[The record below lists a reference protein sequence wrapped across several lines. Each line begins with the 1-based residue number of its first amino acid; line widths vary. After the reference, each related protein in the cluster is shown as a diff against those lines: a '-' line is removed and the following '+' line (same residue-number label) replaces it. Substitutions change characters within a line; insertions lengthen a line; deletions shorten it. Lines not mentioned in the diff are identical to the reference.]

1 MADEYSISAK
11 MTLDVGNFS
20 KSINQCTESLKN
32 FGKNISNS
40 TKKMSTGLKDWGVD
54 FDKFFGKGSKILKDF
69 GLDVDKLA
77 SKLGPKGKL
86 ILALVGLGVAIGKL
100 GRQMNEAVGEIVK
113 GTGATGE
120 ALKGLEQSFKNVLTG
135 GVRSSMQEVGMMVSE
150 INTRFG
156 YTGKEL
162 ETLTD
167 KFDMFATVTGVNGKE
182 AIDDVADVMKKWG
195 ISNEDT
201 GKLLDQLTKASQDSG
216 ISVKTLTATL
226 KQGRTVFSQFGMS
239 TTKSIA
245 FLESMSKAG
254 VDVESAMQ
262 GMRFAL
268 NKFTAEG
275 RNAQTAFAEI
285 SDAIKNAT
293 SDSEALKISIETFG
307 TKAGAEMIN
316 VFRNGAMSVEEFEE
330 ALKNAGGVLEETEA
344 NTRTSKEALKE
355 FGDSVK
361 SMIGG
366 VGQGLEKL
374 FRDLIDTITDIVR
387 GLTPVVQ
394 PVAEVMGEILSTIGS
409 MIRTFVQALAEF
421 RKRFISVWDV
431 LCKTMQTAYQIIHRI
446 LVNIQKTFSNL
457 FGFIFALLDKEWALA
472 WEYAKNTFLRFA
484 DSILYAMTQLIKL
497 MSPML
502 NKILEG
508 FNKFVDIWNW
518 IQEKLGNTK
527 AKKFTLI
534 DDSFDLGTSSGLT
547 KALEDSNKKINQLS
561 GKAKK
566 QMIGTL
572 GEVKNVSTEVA
583 RGIENTAQS
592 TTDSISKWNDKL
604 RQQQI
609 EQLERDRNNAVTR
622 AKNEK
627 KSEEEIFAIK
637 EQYNEKIRA
646 LKEEAIRD
654 EMNAELKNAKNS
666 EESAKI
672 QTYYLNEIA
681 KLYEDVAEKT
691 EASSK
696 KRSQWDSKLLAQN
709 IALLE
714 AEENESAKRAENEG
728 KSEAQIFAMRKQYG
742 EKIIALKKEQIEA
755 QRQADL
761 EGVNDPEEIAK
772 VNLYYQNEITKMT
785 KEENEK
791 RKASNEKTLK
801 DMVKDISKFA
811 KNAIQVFKSI
821 GDTFKKIWSGIK
833 SLAVNVAKGLT
844 SSFKN
849 IKNFMDT
856 LFNLDPTETLTKMLE
871 YEDKVL
877 TFFVSGVQKIPNF
890 VNQALSSISVL
901 MDKLFENIDM
911 EQIGNV
917 IQSVIESFV
926 KYAPKI
932 AVQVAQLF
940 TQIIQTAVKTI
951 IENMDAIV
959 DAFGKI
965 FMAILD
971 NLPTILRLFVT
982 AILSFIKNIGEYINA
997 NADQI
1002 VQDLVDLVTGIVQ
1015 ALIDFITT
1023 GGWKTLLD
1031 AIVNIIKAVNKAI
1044 TDNIP
1049 AIVDAIIAMLP
1060 DLVDAIIEIIVD
1072 INKSSKK
1079 IMKPIMKLVVAI
1091 IKAIITIITN
1101 EEVIESALEAFIAL
1115 IEAVLTE
1122 LLPELPKIV
1131 WQLVKGLV
1139 NAFLHINWGSLVK
1152 QIFKAFINGI
1162 KKLFGIHSPSTL
1174 FEGFGKNMV
1183 AGLVKGLKNIWG
1195 SVKDIFSGFSNKLK
1209 DVFGN
1214 IGSGI
1219 GNAMSTIF
1227 DTVKGWASSIKDKIG
1242 EIWDSVKDV
1251 ASTIGGGIKDF
1262 ASDLGGKIKSGVKK
1276 LKFWATGTPSAPAGL
1291 SVVGERGP
1299 ELVNF
1304 KGGEQVINAENTRK
1318 MLSGGGNNTSNTF
1331 SMVFNN
1337 TPKTTAFEMMREVK
1351 KYSRQLAFNGV
1362 L

>member
-1 MADEYSISAK
+1 MADEYSINAEIKLNSN
-11 MTLDVGNFS
+11 NFS
-20 KSINQCTESLKN
+20 KGIDNCSKSLDGI
-32 FGKNISNS
+32 GKTLNNS
-40 TKKMSTGLKDWGVD
+40 TKKMSSGLKSWGVD
-54 FDKFFGKGSKILKDF
+54 FSKFFGKGSEILKGF
-69 GLDVDKLA
+69 GLDVDQLA

-86 ILALVGLGVAIGKL
+86 VLALVALGGAFVKL
-100 GRQMNEAVGEIVK
+100 GQQINQAVGEIAK

-135 GVRSSMQEVGMMVSE
+135 GVRSSMQEVGTMVAE

-156 YTGKEL
+156 STGKEL
-162 ETLTD
+162 EGLTE

-195 ISNEDT
+195 INNEDT

-254 VDVESAMQ
+254 VNVESAMM
-262 GMRFAL
+262 GMRVAL
-268 NKFTAEG
+268 AKFTKEG
-275 RNAQTAFAEI
+275 KNAQTAFAEI
-285 SDAIKNAT
+285 GDAIKNAT
-293 SDSEALKISIETFG
+293 SDSEALKIAIETFG
-307 TKAGAEMIN
+307 DRAGPEMIN

-330 ALKNAGGVLEETEA
+330 ALKNAGGVLEETEK
-344 NTRTSKEALKE
+344 NTRTSKEAFKE
-355 FGDSVK
+355 FKDSIVA
-361 SMIGG
+361 MIGG
-366 VGQGLEKL
+366 VAQGLEKL
-374 FRDLIDTITDIVR
+374 FRDLIDIITDIVR
-387 GLTPVVQ
+387 GLTPVIQ
-394 PVAEVMGEILSTIGS
+394 PVAEMIGEEFSTIGN
-409 MIRTFVQALAEF
+409 MIRTLVENLIAL
-421 RKRFISVWDV
+421 KQRFSTTWD
-431 LCKTMQTAYQIIHRI
+431 I
-446 LVNIQKTFSNL
+446 LVKVLNNSYKIMHRVLSNIQAIFANE

-472 WEYAKNTFLRFA
+472 WEYAKNSFLRFGDTIIYGA
-484 DSILYAMTQLIKL
+484 TQIIKL
-497 MSPML
+497 LGPLL
-502 NKILEG
+502 NKLLEG

-518 IQEKLGNTK
+518 IQDKLGGTK
-527 AKKFTLI
+527 SKKFSLI
-534 DDSFDLGTSSGLT
+534 DDSFDLGESSGLT
-547 KALEDSNKKINQLS
+547 KALEESNKKIADLS
-561 GKAKK
+561 GKTKK

-572 GEVKNVSTEVA
+572 GEVKNVSTSVA
-583 RGIENTAQS
+583 SAVQSSAEKTAS
-592 TTDSISKWNDKL
+592 TISKWDEKL
-604 RQQQI
+604 RNQQI
-609 EQLERDRNNAVTR
+609 QRLEGERDLAVDR

-627 KSEEEIFAIK
+627 KSEDEILAIK

-681 KLYEDVAEKT
+681 KLYDDVAEKT

-728 KSEAQIFAMRKQYG
+728 KTEAQIFAMRKDYG

-785 KEENEK
+785 KGENEK

-801 DMVKDISKFA
+801 DMVKDIGKFA
-811 KNAIQVFKSI
+811 KNAMQVFKSI
-821 GDTFKKIWSGIK
+821 GDTFGKIWSGIK
-833 SLAVNVAKGLT
+833 SLAVNVVKGLG

-877 TFFVSGVQKIPNF
+877 TFFVSGVHKIPNF
-890 VNQALSSISVL
+890 VEQALSSISVL

-911 EQIGNV
+911 ERIGNI

-951 IENMDAIV
+951 VDNMDSIV

-971 NLPTILRLFVT
+971 NLPTILRMFVT
-982 AILSFIKNIGEYINA
+982 AIFSFIKNIGEYINA

-1044 TDNIP
+1044 TDSIP
-1049 AIVDAIIAMLP
+1049 LTVDAIIAMLP
-1060 DLVDAIIEIIVD
+1060 DLIDAIIKIIVD

-1079 IMKPIMKLVVAI
+1079 IMKPIMKLIVAI

-1101 EEVIESALEAFIAL
+1101 EEVIQSVLEAFVAL

-1139 NAFLHINWGSLVK
+1139 NAFLHINWSSLVK

-1174 FEGFGKNMV
+1174 FESFGKMMV
-1183 AGLVKGLKNIWG
+1183 QGLVNGLKNIWG
-1195 SVKDIFSGFSNKLK
+1195 KVGSIFSGFVSKIKNVFSNIK
-1209 DVFGN
+1209 DA
-1214 IGSGI
+1214 I
-1219 GNAMSTIF
+1219 GNAMSGAF
-1227 DTVKGWASSIKDKIG
+1227 DKVQEWVGKIG
-1242 EIWDSVKDV
+1242 D
-1251 ASTIGGGIKDF
+1251 ALGNIGGGIRGIVE
-1262 ASDLGGKIKSGVKK
+1262 SIGGKVKSIGSKIGSGVKSVAKK

-1304 KGGEQVINAENTRK
+1304 RGGEQVVNAENTRK
-1318 MLSGGGNNTSNTF
+1318 MLAGGNNTSNTF

>member
-1 MADEYSISAK
+1 MADEYSINAEIKLNSN
-11 MTLDVGNFS
+11 NFS
-20 KSINQCTESLKN
+20 KGINDCNKSLGN
-32 FGKNISNS
+32 FEKTLGGAGKKVSS
-40 TKKMSTGLKDWGVD
+40 GLKSWGINLSQ
-54 FDKFFGKGSKILKDF
+54 FGSQASSVLNNF
-69 GLDVDKLA
+69 GLDISKLA
-77 SKLGPKGKL
+77 SKLGPKGQL
-86 ILALVGLGVAIGKL
+86 VVALAGLGVAIGKL
-100 GRQMNEAVGEIVK
+100 GRQMNEAVGEIAK

-135 GVRSSMQEVGMMVSE
+135 GVRSSMQEVGAMVAE

-156 YTGKEL
+156 STGKEL

-254 VDVESAMQ
+254 VNVESAMQ

-275 RNAQTAFAEI
+275 KNAQTAFAEI
-285 SDAIKNAT
+285 SNAIKNAT

-394 PVAEVMGEILSTIGS
+394 PVAEVMGEVLSTIGS

-421 RKRFISVWDV
+421 RKRFVGVWDV
-431 LCKTMQTAYQIIHRI
+431 LCKTMQSAYQIIHRI

-547 KALEDSNKKINQLS
+547 KALEESNKKINQLS

-761 EGVNDPEEIAK
+761 EGVKDPEEIAK
-772 VNLYYQNEITKMT
+772 VNLYYQNEITKVT

-791 RKASNEKTLK
+791 RKISNEKTMK
-801 DMVKDISKFA
+801 DMVKDIGKFA
-811 KNAIQVFKSI
+811 KNAMQVFKSI

-932 AVQVAQLF
+932 AVQIAQIF
-940 TQIIQTAVKTI
+940 SQIIQTAVKTI
-951 IENMDAIV
+951 VDNMDAIV

-971 NLPTILRLFVT
+971 NLPTILRMFVT

-1079 IMKPIMKLVVAI
+1079 IMKPIMKLIVAI

-1101 EEVIESALEAFIAL
+1101 EEVIQSALEAFIAL

-1152 QIFKAFINGI
+1152 QMFKAFINGI

-1174 FEGFGKNMV
+1174 FQSFGKDMI
-1183 AGLVKGLKNIWG
+1183 AGLFNGLKNIWG
-1195 SVKDIFSGFSNKLK
+1195 KVGSIFSGFVSKIKNVFSNIK
-1209 DVFGN
+1209 DA
-1214 IGSGI
+1214 I
-1219 GNAMSTIF
+1219 GNAMSGAF
-1227 DTVKGWASSIKDKIG
+1227 DKVQEWVGKIG
-1242 EIWDSVKDV
+1242 GVLGN
-1251 ASTIGGGIKDF
+1251 IGGGIKGIVE
-1262 ASDLGGKIKSGVKK
+1262 SLGGKVKSVASKIGSGVKSVAKK

-1304 KGGEQVINAENTRK
+1304 RGGEQVVNAENTRK
-1318 MLSGGGNNTSNTF
+1318 MLAGGNNTSNTF

>member
-1 MADEYSISAK
+1 MADEYSINAK
-11 MTLDVGNFS
+11 INLNTGNFS
-20 KSINQCTESLKN
+20 KGIDNCSKSLGGIVKTLN
-32 FGKNISNS
+32 NS
-40 TKKMSTGLKDWGVD
+40 TKKMSSGLKSWGVD
-54 FDKFFGKGSKILKDF
+54 FGKFFGKGNKILESF
-69 GLDVDKLA
+69 GLDVDQLA

-86 ILALVGLGVAIGKL
+86 VLALVALGTAFVKL
-100 GRQMNEAVGEIVK
+100 GQQINEAVGEIVK

-120 ALKGLEQSFKNVLTG
+120 TLKGLEQSFKNVLTG
-135 GVRSSMQEVGMMVSE
+135 GVKASMQEVGAMVAE

-156 YTGKEL
+156 STGKEL
-162 ETLTD
+162 EGLVE

-195 ISNEDT
+195 INNEDT

-216 ISVKTLTATL
+216 ISVKTLTGTL

-245 FLESMSKAG
+245 FLESMSKSG
-254 VDVESAMQ
+254 VNVESAMQ

-268 NKFTAEG
+268 NKFTTEG
-275 RNAQTAFAEI
+275 KNAQTAFAEI
-285 SDAIKNAT
+285 SNAIKNAT

-330 ALKNAGGVLEETEA
+330 ALKNAGGVLEETEK
-344 NTRTSKEALKE
+344 NTRTSKEAFKE
-355 FGDSVK
+355 FKDSIV

-366 VGQGLEKL
+366 VAQGLEKL
-374 FRDLIDTITDIVR
+374 FMNLIDTITDIVR
-387 GLTPVVQ
+387 GLTPVIQ
-394 PVAEVMGEILSTIGS
+394 PIAEIIGEIFSTIGS
-409 MIRTFVQALAEF
+409 MIRTLVENFIQF
-421 RKRFISVWDV
+421 RQRFIGVWDYIVKALQVVYKIFHNV
-431 LCKTMQTAYQIIHRI
+431 LS
-446 LVNIQKTFSNL
+446 NIQAIFANA
-457 FGFIFALLDKEWALA
+457 FGFIFALLEKDWALA
-472 WEYAKNTFLRFA
+472 WEYAKNSFLRFGDA
-484 DSILYAMTQLIKL
+484 IFNGATQIIKML
-497 MSPML
+497 SPLL
-502 NKILEG
+502 NKLLEG

-518 IQEKLGNTK
+518 IQDKLGGTRS
-527 AKKFTLI
+527 KKFSLI
-534 DDSFDLGTSSGLT
+534 DDSFDLSGSSGLT
-547 KALEDSNKKINQLS
+547 KALEESNKKIANLS
-561 GKAKK
+561 GKTKK

-572 GEVKNVSTEVA
+572 GEVKNVSTSVA
-583 RGIENTAQS
+583 SAVCSSAEKTAS
-592 TTDSISKWNDKL
+592 TISKWDEKL
-604 RQQQI
+604 RNQQI
-609 EQLERDRNNAVTR
+609 QRLEGERDLAVDR

-627 KSEEEIFAIK
+627 KSEDEILAIK

-646 LKEEAIRD
+646 LKEQSIRE
-654 EMNAELKNAKNS
+654 EMDAELQNAKTA

-681 KLYEDVAEKT
+681 KLYDETGKKS
-691 EASSK
+691 EANSK
-696 KRSQWDSKLLAQN
+696 NRSQWDSKLLAQK
-709 IALLE
+709 IAMLE
-714 AEENESAKRAENEG
+714 AEENETVKKAETEK
-728 KSEAQIFAMRKQYG
+728 KSEAEIFALKKDYG
-742 EKIIALKKEQIEA
+742 EKISALKKEQLEA

-761 EGVNDPEEIAK
+761 ESLSNPEEIAK
-772 VNLYYQNEITKMT
+772 VNLYYQQEITKMV
-785 KEENEK
+785 KEENSK
-791 RKASNEKTLK
+791 RKTENEKTLNG
-801 DMVKDISKFA
+801 MVKDLVNFA
-811 KNAIQVFKSI
+811 KNATQVFKSI
-821 GDTFKKIWSGIK
+821 GATFKKIWNGIK
-833 SLAVNVAKGLT
+833 SLAVNVAKGLV

-849 IKNFMDT
+849 IKNFMEK
-856 LFNLDPTETLTKMLE
+856 LFDLDPTETLTKMLE

-877 TFFVSGVQKIPNF
+877 TFFVSGMQKIPNF
-890 VNQALSSISVL
+890 VEQALSSISVL
-901 MDKLFENIDM
+901 MDKLFDNIDF
-911 EQIGNV
+911 EQIANI
-917 IQSVIESFV
+917 IQSIIESFV

-932 AVQVAQLF
+932 V
-940 TQIIQTAVKTI
+940 TQIAELFSSVIQTAVKTI
-951 IENMDAIV
+951 VDNMDVIV

-965 FMAILD
+965 FMAVLN
-971 NLPTILRLFVT
+971 NLPTILRMFAT
-982 AILSFIKNIGEYINA
+982 AILSFIKNIGEFINK
-997 NADQI
+997 NADKI

-1015 ALIDFITT
+1015 ALIDFITS

-1079 IMKPIMKLVVAI
+1079 IMKPIMKLIVAI

-1101 EEVIESALEAFIAL
+1101 EEVIQSALEAFIAL

-1152 QIFKAFINGI
+1152 QMFKAFINGI

-1174 FEGFGKNMV
+1174 FQSFGKDMI
-1183 AGLVKGLKNIWG
+1183 AGLFNGLKNIWG
-1195 SVKDIFSGFSNKLK
+1195 KVGGIFSGFVSNIKNVFSNIK
-1209 DVFGN
+1209 DA
-1214 IGSGI
+1214 I
-1219 GNAMSTIF
+1219 GNAMSEAY
-1227 DTVKGWASSIKDKIG
+1227 DKVKGWVGKIG
-1242 EIWDSVKDV
+1242 DV
-1251 ASTIGGGIKDF
+1251 LGNIGGGIKGIVQ
-1262 ASDLGGKIKSGVKK
+1262 SLGGKVKSVASSIGSGVKSVAKK

-1304 KGGEQVINAENTRK
+1304 RGGERVVNAENTRK
-1318 MLSGGGNNTSNTF
+1318 MLAGGNNTSNTF